1 MHDHSTDET
10 ESTRGEVP
18 SPDQAPSGMPKRL
31 RHTYVAQDETPTRAV
46 RHSDPARLARALE
59 HARFCAGIASLN
71 RARDIVVLDMRSST
85 PLVDYF
91 VIATA
96 GSRRQAAAIA
106 DEISVELKRKDEL
119 KLGIEGVEDGRW
131 ILMDYGDFVVHIF
144 EPETR
149 AYYGLEEIWADAEP
163 VTWEEL
169 PRPGGPPSP
178 MSISSVEGPGAGA
191 PVVDPDRDDDE
202 TVTHTDD
209 EA

>member
-1 MHDHSTDET
+1 
-10 ESTRGEVP
+10 
-18 SPDQAPSGMPKRL
+18 
-31 RHTYVAQDETPTRAV
+31 
-46 RHSDPARLARALE
+46 
-59 HARFCAGIASLN
+59 LN